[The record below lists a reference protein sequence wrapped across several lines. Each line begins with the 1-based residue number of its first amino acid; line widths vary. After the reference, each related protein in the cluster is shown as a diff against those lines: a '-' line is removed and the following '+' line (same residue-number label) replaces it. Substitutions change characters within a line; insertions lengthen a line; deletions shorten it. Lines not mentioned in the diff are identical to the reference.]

1 MERDKDLLI
10 TAPTAGGKT
19 EAVFLP
25 IISWLELE
33 GPQQGYGV
41 LCLSPLKALI
51 NDQYNRLESLCE
63 RALTEITPWH
73 GDVSQG
79 IKKKSWKNPGGI
91 LLITP
96 ESLEAMFVKRQNEL
110 LSRVS
115 HLAYIV
121 IDEFHAFIGSE
132 RGQQLLSLLTRL
144 EVLIGRTIP
153 RIALSATIGC
163 PDMALKFLR
172 PGEEIPGFHLDAS
185 AGGMDLQLVLKTLAP
200 KFKKAQSFNHM
211 AAVELFQRL
220 RGSNNLVF
228 ANSRRNVEEISDH
241 LGRFCERKQLP
252 AEFFPHHGSLARED
266 RHYLEDRLSDGNK
279 PTTAIATSTLE
290 LGIDIGSVES
300 VAQIGAPANVSS
312 IRQRLGRSGR
322 REEPSKLRL
331 IIQGTGHI
339 QEPSPLDRMEIELF
353 QTVAVIELMFESWIE
368 PPDARRL
375 HLSTLIQQ
383 ILSMIAY
390 QGDISANQAYN
401 VLCKKGPWQNIDQS
415 MFAMLLR
422 GMGQADLIKQLQSGE
437 LVVGLQG
444 ERLVSNYEFYTAFK
458 TPQEYRL
465 IAQGRNIGTLPIVSP
480 YTTNQLIIF
489 SGRRWVII
497 SVDEESKTLNLKP
510 ASSGQAPK
518 FDGEVAPVHRKIREK
533 MRRLYT
539 DRHRPE
545 FCDETSYKHITEA
558 RSYFSKQG
566 LNKTSWVQTGKQIYW
581 FVWESDVVINTIV
594 VILAALKFEV
604 GAVGP
609 VLCIDN
615 ASNAEN
621 VFQRLLGAVEKLTPT
636 DLTQIVPSDALG
648 KFDEYLPDDLKRFS
662 FATETTSL
670 SKLRDYLNSLK
681 QEKLYY

>member
-1 MERDKDLLI
+1 M
-10 TAPTAGGKT
+10 
-19 EAVFLP
+19 
-25 IISWLELE
+25 
-33 GPQQGYGV
+33 
-41 LCLSPLKALI
+41 
-51 NDQYNRLESLCE
+51 
-63 RALTEITPWH
+63 
-73 GDVSQG
+73 
-79 IKKKSWKNPGGI
+79 
-91 LLITP
+91 
-96 ESLEAMFVKRQNEL
+96 RQ
-110 LSRVS
+110 
-115 HLAYIV
+115 
-121 IDEFHAFIGSE
+121 
-132 RGQQLLSLLTRL
+132 
-144 EVLIGRTIP
+144 
-153 RIALSATIGC
+153 
-163 PDMALKFLR
+163 
-172 PGEEIPGFHLDAS
+172 
-185 AGGMDLQLVLKTLAP
+185 
-200 KFKKAQSFNHM
+200 
-211 AAVELFQRL
+211 
-220 RGSNNLVF
+220 
-228 ANSRRNVEEISDH
+228 
-241 LGRFCERKQLP
+241 FCERKQLP
-252 AEFFPHHGSLARED
+252 AEFFPHHGLLARED
-266 RHYLEDRLSDGNK
+266 RHYLEDRLSKGKK

-290 LGIDIGSVES
+290 LGIDIGNVES

-322 REEPSKLRL
+322 RGEPSKLRL
-331 IIQGTGHI
+331 IVQATGHI

-353 QTVAVIELMFESWIE
+353 QTVAVIELMLESWIE

-375 HLSTLIQQ
+375 HFSTLIQQ

-390 QGDISANQAYN
+390 QGDVTANQAYS
-401 VLCKKGPWQNIDQS
+401 VLCKKGPWQNIDQP
-415 MFAMLLR
+415 MFAKLLK
-422 GMGQADLIKQLQSGE
+422 GMGHADLIKQLQSGE
-437 LVVGLQG
+437 LVVGLKG
-444 ERLVSNYEFYTAFK
+444 ERLVSNYEFYAAFK

-465 IAQGRNIGTLPIVSP
+465 IAQGKNIGTLPIVHP
-480 YTTNQLIIF
+480 YTPNQLIIF

-510 ASSGQAPK
+510 ASSGQVPT

-539 DRHRPE
+539 DKHRPE

-558 RSYFSKQG
+558 RSYFSEQG

-594 VILAALKFEV
+594 VILAALEFEV